1 MNTRNLIKRA
11 IAVLNLSRVINK
23 LILQAKA
30 IAAAMQGN
38 SNFPALLAQIIQLIA
53 DIKTLED
60 LVDALNSKQP
70 DASIEKREAAREVVK
85 ADLRTLRMEV
95 QKIADKD
102 LENAVAIIISAGMGV
117 KLISSR
123 GKQQNKAMDGPEEC
137 SIKLTAEGAGP
148 HEWRISTDGITW
160 TIFSSTLSS
169 STTAFN
175 LVSGT
180 IYYFQ
185 NRKVLRFG
193 KKGEWSPVTKL
204 RVR

>member
-30 IAAAMQGN
+30 IATAMQGN
-38 SNFPALLAQIIQLIA
+38 AYFPALAAQLLQLIA

-60 LVDALNSKQP
+60 IVDALNTKQP
-70 DASIEKREAAREVVK
+70 DASIEKREAAHEVVK

-95 QKIADKD
+95 QKVADKD
-102 LENAVAIIISAGMGV
+102 LEYAEAIIISAGMAV
-117 KLISSR
+117 KLLSVR
-123 GKQQNKAMDGPEEC
+123 GKQQNTATDGQEEG

-148 HEWRISTDGITW
+148 HEWRISIDGITW

-169 STTAFN
+169 STTAVN

-193 KKGEWSPVTKL
+193 KKGEWSPVIKL